1 MLSASAAKAAP
12 AILPPVLIASTYLG
26 MDGHA
31 LLKTAGVLA
40 GIGFGAMWRA
50 GMLRS
55 EGKSWAHVRSD
66 LAVSGLIGGG
76 NAILCLAIVEVFGLG
91 ALLAMGCGVL
101 VGATGLRALP
111 AVRSTLIGVL
121 QRWALGNNIALIQP
135 VDPRLPTLLNELSE
149 ADRHQGNG
157 HSHAEKGTTDD

>member
-1 MLSASAAKAAP
+1 MLTASGAKAAP
-12 AILPPVLIASTYLG
+12 AILPPLAVVVSFLG
-26 MDGHA
+26 WDGHTI
-31 LLKTAGVLA
+31 LKTTAVLA

-55 EGKSWAHVRSD
+55 EGKSWVHVRSD

-76 NAILCLAIVEVFGLG
+76 NAILCLAIVELFGMG
-91 ALLAMGCGVL
+91 ALLAMGVGVI

-111 AVRSTLIGVL
+111 AIRSTLINAL

-135 VDPRLPTLLNELSE
+135 DDPVLPVLVKKLDDEE
-149 ADRHQGNG
+149 RDHGNG
-157 HSHAEKGTTDD
+157 HGHKETDL

>member
-1 MLSASAAKAAP
+1 MLAGTAAKAAP
-12 AILPPVLIASTYLG
+12 AVLPPVLIATSYLG
-26 MDGHA
+26 LDGHA
-31 LLKTAGVLA
+31 LLKTAGVLL

-76 NAILCLAIVEVFGLG
+76 NAILCLAIVELFGLG
-91 ALLAMGCGVL
+91 ALLAMGTGVM

-111 AVRSTLIGVL
+111 ALRSTLIGAL
-121 QRWALGNNIALIQP
+121 QRWALGNNVALIQP
-135 VDPRLPTLLNELSE
+135 DDQKLPGLLHELDVL
-149 ADRHQGNG
+149 DRHDDHGPHG
-157 HSHAEKGTTDD
+157 HSDGLNGK